1 MDRRRALWLLALAVA
16 APLAG
21 CGTYTN
27 FTPINSPP
35 HELTSRPSS
44 RVQVF
49 ASGRPRRPYV
59 DVAVIQVEQ
68 THGLNEQGAQLMI
81 DSIRA
86 QAAALGCD
94 AVVLGGITD
103 HAGAR
108 SGSALALLDPGS
120 TKQTA
125 ACIVYED
132 KEDVRSFRRTK
143 ARARAADGEE
153 EQQREDPAK
162 PVHSG
167 PAMQEED
174 AENP

>member
-1 MDRRRALWLLALAVA
+1 M
-16 APLAG
+16 
-21 CGTYTN
+21 
-27 FTPINSPP
+27 
-35 HELTSRPSS
+35 
-44 RVQVF
+44 
-49 ASGRPRRPYV
+49 
-59 DVAVIQVEQ
+59 
-68 THGLNEQGAQLMI
+68 MI
-81 DSIRA
+81 DRIRA

-108 SGSALALLDPGS
+108 SESALSLLDPGS

-132 KEDVRSFRRTK
+132 KEDVRSFRRAK
-143 ARARAADGEE
+143 ARARAADEDE
-153 EQQREDPAK
+153 EQQRADPAK
-162 PVHSG
+162 PVHSR